1 MDRYILLADDDAD
14 DQDLLQEAIL
24 EIAPGTLIRS
34 VSNGQRVLS
43 FLEECPD
50 NGLPS
55 LLILDYQ
62 IPPLDA
68 YEILTVLS
76 GQAQFAEMAKVV
88 WSSSSQTSHIN
99 NCLRKGALKYFL
111 KPNDIVELKALAGE
125 LVAIFQKAVPG
136 HRSPL

>member
-24 EIAPGTLIRS
+24 NLAPGTHIRS
-34 VSNGQRVLS
+34 VWNGQRVLS
-43 FLEECPD
+43 FLDECPD

-62 IPPLDA
+62 IPPMDA

-76 GQAQFAEMAKVV
+76 RQARYAEMAKVV

-99 NCLRKGALKYFL
+99 NCLGKGALKYFL
-111 KPNDIVELKALAGE
+111 KPNDTVELRALAGE
-125 LVAIFQKAVPG
+125 ILAVFHKTAPV
-136 HRSPL
+136 HRSHR